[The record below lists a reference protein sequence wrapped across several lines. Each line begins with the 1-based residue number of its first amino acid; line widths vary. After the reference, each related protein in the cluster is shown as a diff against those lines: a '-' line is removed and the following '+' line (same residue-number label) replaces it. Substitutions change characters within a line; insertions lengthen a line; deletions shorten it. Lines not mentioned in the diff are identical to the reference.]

1 MGGQNSLTSL
11 NGQIMGGGWEARN
24 RCSTTKTCVTGRQN
38 SVTGLGGLKHVL
50 WFGH

>member
-24 RCSTTKTCVTGRQN
+24 RCSTTKTCVTGGQN
-38 SVTGLGGLKHVL
+38 SLTGLEGLKHVL